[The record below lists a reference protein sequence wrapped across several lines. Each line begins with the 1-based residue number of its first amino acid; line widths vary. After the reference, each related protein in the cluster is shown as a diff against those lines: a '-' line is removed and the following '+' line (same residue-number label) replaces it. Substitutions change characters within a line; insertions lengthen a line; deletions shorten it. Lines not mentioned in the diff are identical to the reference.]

1 MRATLVKRAVWV
13 SLSVMFGL
21 LSAPV
26 QGKKV
31 TSTEM
36 PSFSTL
42 GHGSRPLN
50 SAVLLIY

>member
-1 MRATLVKRAVWV
+1 MKRAVWV

-26 QGKKV
+26 QGKV
-31 TSTEM
+31 TSAEM